1 MAKVIDA
8 ARVKRTVRFSRYS
21 LCYTG
26 LFVLKLAGTPLFA
39 YLTEP
44 LPWSLP
50 QRSVATWNS
59 FDAFNNATYEYLHQ
73 LYNSETVSTTRAT
86 HFDSTTITNVM

>member
-1 MAKVIDA
+1 M
-8 ARVKRTVRFSRYS
+8 
-21 LCYTG
+21 G

-50 QRSVATWNS
+50 KRSVATWNS
-59 FDAFNNATYEYLHQ
+59 IDAFNKATYEYLHQ

-86 HFDSTTITNVM
+86 HFDSTTITNAMRREVVFPADEYPTHYTDDVRPT